1 MIRCW
6 WNFVTDGMSKQRS
19 SPARSLRK
27 LLDKLRE
34 YNLDDEIGALIS
46 ESEQVLAE
54 VKRRASEA
62 SKASGAGGRNRQS
75 QSRIRRICN
84 ATGSL
89 REIARK
95 IGNISPEGVRKIREK
110 YANKTT

>member
-1 MIRCW
+1 MIQSGESL
-6 WNFVTDGMSKQRS
+6 VTNGMSKERQ

-46 ESEQVLAE
+46 EAEQVLAE

-62 SKASGAGGRNRQS
+62 NKASGAGGRNRQS
-75 QSRIRRICN
+75 QARIRRICN

-95 IGNISPEGVRKIREK
+95 IGDISPEGVRKIREK